1 MKNRFYLVL
10 VLAALMCLVG
20 WSARAQYPTRSVP
33 RQAWEHTV
41 VQGNSN
47 YLLTS
52 KLNELGQEGW
62 QLVAVSSCP
71 NLPQTTVDCKIAY
84 LKREK

>member
-1 MKNRFYLVL
+1 MKNRFYLAL
-10 VLAALMCLVG
+10 VVAALLCLAG
-20 WSARAQYPTRSVP
+20 WTARAQYSTRSVP
-33 RQAWEHTV
+33 RQAWEHTQL
-41 VQGNSN
+41 QGNSS
-47 YLLTS
+47 YVLTS